1 MITFLAFW
9 FLNILII
16 YKGMGA
22 VKIFENWAAPLVLIM
37 AVFLLIWV
45 VIKAGGLG
53 PMLAVS
59 YTHLTLPT
67 KRIV

>member
-1 MITFLAFW
+1 MFFW
-9 FLNILII
+9 VLNIFII

-37 AVFLLIWV
+37 ASFLLLWV

-53 PMLAVS
+53 PMLVQPS
-59 YTHLTLPT
+59 
-67 KRIV
+67 